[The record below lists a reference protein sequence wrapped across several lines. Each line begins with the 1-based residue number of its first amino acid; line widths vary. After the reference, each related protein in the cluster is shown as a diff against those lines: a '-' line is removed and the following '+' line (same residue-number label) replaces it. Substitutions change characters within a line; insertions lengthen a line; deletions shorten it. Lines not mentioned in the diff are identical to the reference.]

1 MTDEAAII
9 LRAAAEVRAEF
20 GRRVGPTGGLTV
32 HQAILLG
39 VICASPGVTQRALCV
54 QSGVDRSTMNTML
67 HYMKSRGLLTISRSE
82 EDTRATLVRATDA
95 GLEANKQ
102 ARKTL
107 AATSISLMNRTKPE
121 VRAKFAQ
128 ALQQIVGGAE

>member
-1 MTDEAAII
+1 MTEEAATI

-107 AATSISLMNRTKPE
+107 AATSVSLMNRLERRHRTP
-121 VRAKFAQ
+121 FAT
-128 ALQQIVGGAE
+128 ALAQIVEGVE